1 MLGNSVMIPCPFPR
15 IFSAAARIACVVSGS
30 FITGG
35 IPAAA
40 VCKALL
46 VSRQAKLRIILAA
59 LVPIEAAG
67 VSAPQLRVDGCGRHS
82 EIDCDP
88 RDILAGRVTARQRLP
103 VLHRHGFHPLF
114 TSFLSAFLRRNK
126 KILQKKML
134 NPFLQSLCYLTKGK
148 IFEKNTCIRERV
160 CYNTKCAIHLIYS
173 VKTKGSAFYVY

>member
-15 IFSAAARIACVVSGS
+15 IFSAAARIACIVSGS

-35 IPAAA
+35 LPAAA

-46 VSRQAKLRIILAA
+46 VSRQAKLRIVLAA

-67 VSAPQLRVDGCGRHS
+67 VSAPQLRVDGCGRHP
-82 EIDCDP
+82 EIDRDL

-103 VLHRHGFHPLF
+103 ILHRHGFHPFF

-126 KILQKKML
+126 K
-134 NPFLQSLCYLTKGK
+134 
-148 IFEKNTCIRERV
+148 
-160 CYNTKCAIHLIYS
+160 
-173 VKTKGSAFYVY
+173 